1 VPLSNFGFAVALHPR
16 DGNTAWF
23 VPAEADQR
31 RIPVD
36 TALAVTRSTDGGRT
50 FSVLCDG
57 LPQQQCY
64 DLVYRHGLAVA
75 NDGNSLLMGSTTGGV
90 WTSSDAG
97 AHWSTLS
104 TTMPPV
110 YAVAFG

>member
-1 VPLSNFGFAVALHPR
+1 VSNFGFAVAVHPR

-36 TALAVTRSTDGGRT
+36 TAMAVTRTGDGGNS
-50 FSVLCDG
+50 FSVLREG

-64 DLVYRHGLAVA
+64 DLVYRHGLAVSG
-75 NDGNSLLMGSTTGGV
+75 DGSSLLMASTTGGV
-90 WTSSDAG
+90 WVSDDAG
-97 AHWSTLS
+97 SHWQTISTA
-104 TTMPPV
+104 MPPV
-110 YAVAFG
+110 YAVSFA